1 MGRLKT
7 SFDLFN
13 RSFTVIKQN
22 KKLLLFPM
30 VEFVFIII
38 IGIFFLS
45 PALFWNSG
53 YSVTDAHHWKALGVH
68 MMQIAEKNHTEK
80 TIIGIIS
87 NDKWYAWCILFYLI
101 SMFTATFFNVA
112 FYNEIINGLN
122 DRGVSILRGIKAALS
137 NLKLIAIWSLFAGIV
152 GIIIRTLE
160 ERLGFVGRLVTGL
173 IGIAW
178 SVASIFVIPAIV
190 REKKSSNPLRLLKT
204 SALMLKR
211 TWGETVIVYVGIIG
225 FFLLV
230 FLITLPLFIAV
241 CFIMGNT
248 IPMIGPVIALMVC
261 LYIIFLFALGYLSA
275 IANHVYRGALYV
287 YASEGVVPEPFDE
300 DLMNKAWKVKRMKK

>member
-211 TWGETVIVYVGIIG
+211 TWGETVIGYVGISG